1 MNISQ
6 DNINFNTFDASS
18 NLNRIAV
25 QKVQPTPALKADEA
39 LLKK

>member
-25 QKVQPTPALKADEA
+25 
-39 LLKK
+39 